1 VKADGVPEAL
11 VADEQRPIG
20 GHFLVEDGQHGGLD
34 GLERAALLGEVDLLE
49 GLQVIRVNGE
59 QPHVLVHALVHGA
72 VELGERREVFA
83 DLVLLVDSLLEQ
95 ARGDDEADVLAVDQ
109 DLGEA
114 LVDAAHAVGNVL
126 EAHAVEDGFLHT
138 GHEAELQVLGDFADL
153 TQDGQVLHQFVIATG
168 LQVFQELVDN
178 QQHTLVREF
187 LRERGHHLLEGV
199 LVVELFVGGREGVVD
214 ADLFQE
220 ALKLQGD
227 DLAQRHLQ
235 PAHLDAQH
243 LEAASDRGNRLG
255 HLGVADHRCVG
266 RILSHQR
273 QHRHQ
278 VRLTGAVVADDQHAL
293 VIDRVV
299 ETELR
304 NHELGDPLGH
314 VVGDDVG
321 RDELLGL
328 VRAPGIE
335 QLND

>member
-1 VKADGVPEAL
+1 M
-11 VADEQRPIG
+11 
-20 GHFLVEDGQHGGLD
+20 
-34 GLERAALLGEVDLLE
+34 
-49 GLQVIRVNGE
+49 
-59 QPHVLVHALVHGA
+59 
-72 VELGERREVFA
+72 
-83 DLVLLVDSLLEQ
+83 
-95 ARGDDEADVLAVDQ
+95 
-109 DLGEA
+109 
-114 LVDAAHAVGNVL
+114 
-126 EAHAVEDGFLHT
+126 
-138 GHEAELQVLGDFADL
+138 LGDFANL
-153 TQDGQVLHQFVIATG
+153 TQDGQVLHQLVVATG

-199 LVVELFVGGREGVVD
+199 LVIELLVGGREGVVD
-214 ADLFQE
+214 ADLFE
-220 ALKLQGD
+220 ETLKLQGD

-243 LEAASDRGNRLG
+243 LEAASNRGNRLG
-255 HLGVADHRCVG
+255 DLGVADHRRVG
-266 RILSHQR
+266 RILGHQR

-314 VVGDDVG
+314 VVGDDVC